1 MGGLIKM
8 INCIT
13 LNKTFKRWKYYKTY
27 SLVIILFALCGCRH
41 MGPYGPEKSE
51 PIRETLSFPYGYET
65 YAPIRESLS
74 FENDS
79 ICVHTRYDMYNR
91 DSIVV
96 IDTCYWKNSTDAEE
110 MIILQRKETK
120 DKMDVV
126 LHPKDTNLNFA
137 YNICPNW
144 YNISQW
150 EFKRHTKYKSPL
162 YQDLVMSLPLNI
174 SSEERER
181 IYKSWHPTF
190 EDKYGSHH
198 IVYDTIFNYGFFMLW
213 FRKPFH
219 PLVLFANSKRGG
231 KLKERDNGM
240 YEMVTNSYEYINYK
254 VNYDRMLGLEV
265 AMDSIVGKR
274 FSFIG
279 DSCKKESIRFI
290 NDSVCEH
297 VLSMR
302 KDKSSQYT
310 PFDIDTC
317 HYTVK
322 NNLIAI
328 DLIPN
333 KSCDT
338 LSYGNGMLFYSKVY
352 RDNDQYKQIVKPF
365 IDEARS
371 CANKTDSI
379 NMIMSTYFDVYVPLN
394 FYK

>member
-1 MGGLIKM
+1 M
-8 INCIT
+8 
-13 LNKTFKRWKYYKTY
+13 WKYYKTY

-65 YAPIRESLS
+65 YAPIRESFS

-96 IDTCYWKNSTDAEE
+96 IDTCYWENNRDAKE

-144 YNISQW
+144 YNINQW
-150 EFKRHTKYKSPL
+150 EFKGHTKYKSPL

-190 EDKYGSHH
+190 EDKYGSRH
-198 IVYDTIFNYGFFMLW
+198 IVYDTIFNGGIFMLW
-213 FRKPFH
+213 LRKPFY

-231 KLKERDNGM
+231 KLKKRDNGI

-254 VNYDRMLGLEV
+254 VNYEKKVPFDQ
-265 AMDSIVGKR
+265 DSIIGKQ

-279 DSCKKESIRFI
+279 DSCKKESIQFI
-290 NDSVCEH
+290 NDSVCTH
-297 VLSMR
+297 SFSTRANVLS
-302 KDKSSQYT
+302 
-310 PFDIDTC
+310 PFVLRESDSCRYSI
-317 HYTVK
+317 K
-322 NNLIAI
+322 NHLIAI
-328 DLIPN
+328 DLVKG

-338 LSYGNGMLFYSKVY
+338 LSYSNGILFYSKVY
-352 RDNDQYKQIVKPF
+352 RNDDNENYTHIVKPF
-365 IDEARS
+365 IDETRS

-379 NMIMSTYFDVYVPLN
+379 NMIMGTYFNAYVPLN
-394 FYK
+394 LYK

>member
-1 MGGLIKM
+1 M

-13 LNKTFKRWKYYKTY
+13 LNKTFKMWKYYKTY

-150 EFKRHTKYKSPL
+150 DFKRHTKYKSPL

-254 VNYDRMLGLEV
+254 VNYDRMLGLSL
-265 AMDSIVGKR
+265 AIDSITGKQ

-279 DSCKKESIRFI
+279 DSCKKESLRFI

-302 KDKSSQYT
+302 KDKSSQYA

-317 HYTVK
+317 HYTIK

-333 KSCDT
+333 KSCDA

-352 RDNDQYKQIVKPF
+352 RDNDQYKHIVKPF

>member
-1 MGGLIKM
+1 
-8 INCIT
+8 
-13 LNKTFKRWKYYKTY
+13 
-27 SLVIILFALCGCRH
+27 
-41 MGPYGPEKSE
+41 
-51 PIRETLSFPYGYET
+51 
-65 YAPIRESLS
+65 
-74 FENDS
+74 
-79 ICVHTRYDMYNR
+79 
-91 DSIVV
+91 
-96 IDTCYWKNSTDAEE
+96 
-110 MIILQRKETK
+110 
-120 DKMDVV
+120 
-126 LHPKDTNLNFA
+126 
-137 YNICPNW
+137 
-144 YNISQW
+144 
-150 EFKRHTKYKSPL
+150 
-162 YQDLVMSLPLNI
+162 
-174 SSEERER
+174 
-181 IYKSWHPTF
+181 
-190 EDKYGSHH
+190 
-198 IVYDTIFNYGFFMLW
+198 MLW

-279 DSCKKESIRFI
+279 DSCKKESLRFI

-302 KDKSSQYT
+302 KDKSSQYA

-352 RDNDQYKQIVKPF
+352 RDNDQYKHIVKPF

>member
-1 MGGLIKM
+1 
-8 INCIT
+8 
-13 LNKTFKRWKYYKTY
+13 
-27 SLVIILFALCGCRH
+27 
-41 MGPYGPEKSE
+41 
-51 PIRETLSFPYGYET
+51 
-65 YAPIRESLS
+65 
-74 FENDS
+74 
-79 ICVHTRYDMYNR
+79 
-91 DSIVV
+91 VV
-96 IDTCYWKNSTDAEE
+96 IDTCYWKKSTDAEE

-279 DSCKKESIRFI
+279 DSCKKESLRFI

-302 KDKSSQYT
+302 KDKSSQYA

-352 RDNDQYKQIVKPF
+352 RDNDQYKHIVKPF